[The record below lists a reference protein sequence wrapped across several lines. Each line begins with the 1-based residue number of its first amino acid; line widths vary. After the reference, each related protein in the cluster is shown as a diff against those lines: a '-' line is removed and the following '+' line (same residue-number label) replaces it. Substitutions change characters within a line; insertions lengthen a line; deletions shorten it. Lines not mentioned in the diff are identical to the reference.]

1 MVYISRGKQ
10 GQFSFFCLRKVFSF
24 GLSFLKLHILNNTL
38 LLSTIGERFAKV
50 QETLTRV
57 FCHSHVSAIIEEISL
72 SLIMS
77 RKYFQE
83 GWLFWISLPDKAR
96 SMLTKHGARCLSGY
110 LLGGHLSIRN
120 RPYFCTLRGGQRN
133 GNLTSPLSLWRGER
147 CMLLKGGKQ
156 ISLHKR

>member
-1 MVYISRGKQ
+1 M
-10 GQFSFFCLRKVFSF
+10 
-24 GLSFLKLHILNNTL
+24 LNNTL

-83 GWLFWISLPDKAR
+83 GWLLCISLPDKAR

-120 RPYFCTLRGGQRN
+120 RPYFCTLRGAEEWQSYV
-133 GNLTSPLSLWRGER
+133 SPVSLRRRTLYALKRG
-147 CMLLKGGKQ
+147 KTD
-156 ISLHKR
+156 ISA